1 MNSCVCNEP
10 CSRSLR
16 RKSIKLSHIITS
28 SRRASISTL
37 IIWFRSGLS
46 LSGLDSSC
54 QNSGGLGRTGEGA
67 DPNCTRHVLHLQF
80 VWRIWTL
87 FKIKRRHSS
96 ALTTWW
102 PVPSASPPPEQR
114 TFSLLTCLEG
124 PESGPSQHK
133 EARPPWRPGPSAHQL
148 RDLWSAHS

>member
-1 MNSCVCNEP
+1 MNPCVCNEP

-28 SRRASISTL
+28 SLRASISTL
-37 IIWFRSGLS
+37 IIWFRSGCS

-54 QNSGGLGRTGEGA
+54 QNSSGLGRTGEGA
-67 DPNCTRHVLHLQF
+67 DPNRTRHVLHLQF

-87 FKIKRRHSS
+87 FKIKCRHSS
-96 ALTTWW
+96 ALTTC
-102 PVPSASPPPEQR
+102 PNRLR

>member
-28 SRRASISTL
+28 SLRASISTL

-67 DPNCTRHVLHLQF
+67 DPNRTRHVLHLQF

-96 ALTTWW
+96 ALTTC
-102 PVPSASPPPEQR
+102 A
-114 TFSLLTCLEG
+114 SLLTCLEG